1 MGKDMP
7 LADLREPEEWAE
19 YARLWPVGDLLSHM
33 LGDNWTF
40 GLLLDNGYV
49 LSIDHLNAVRAAANG
64 AVWLDVSVS
73 PERAAHWQLG
83 NLPKNLHDCLIFAPT
98 EGVKASVAVDKIVAA
113 FEFASS

>member
-49 LSIDHLNAVRAAANG
+49 LCIDHLNAVRAAANG

-73 PERAAHWQLG
+73 ARTGRTLAAREL
-83 NLPKNLHDCLIFAPT
+83 A
-98 EGVKASVAVDKIVAA
+98 E
-113 FEFASS
+113 EFARLPDLCTD

>member
-1 MGKDMP
+1 MP

-19 YARLWPVGDLLSHM
+19 YARLWPVGDLVSHM
-33 LGDNWTF
+33 LSDNWTF
-40 GLLLDNGYV
+40 GLLLDNGMCFA
-49 LSIDHLNAVRAAANG
+49 STTSTQCEPPQMAQCG
-64 AVWLDVSVS
+64 SMSVCP

-98 EGVKASVAVDKIVAA
+98 EGVKASVAVDKIAAA

>member
-40 GLLLDNGYV
+40 GLLLDNGM
-49 LSIDHLNAVRAAANG
+49 
-64 AVWLDVSVS
+64 
-73 PERAAHWQLG
+73 
-83 NLPKNLHDCLIFAPT
+83 C
-98 EGVKASVAVDKIVAA
+98 
-113 FEFASS
+113 FASTTSTQCEPPQMAQCGSMSVCRPNGPHIGSSGTCRRICTIA